1 MNKEYIGVFFG
12 NMYIS
17 QIQHGIQCGHTVAKL
32 FHHYPENLP
41 FNTSHVAESTAILK
55 EWADAHVTKRLL
67 DGGDCENLGKIFNI
81 VRFISH
87 VYPMPVDKFH
97 ESISALN
104 GALTC
109 VGLVVDKADIKD
121 ELSAY
126 VFKGMTVD
134 YFNELALAG
143 GIDADNCKHI
153 LAFLLRK
160 HKRA

>member
-1 MNKEYIGVFFG
+1 MSKEYIGVFFG

-17 QIQHGIQCGHTVAKL
+17 QIQHGIQCGHTVTKL
-32 FHHYPENLP
+32 FHHYPENVP
-41 FNTSHVAESTAILK
+41 PNTSHLVESTAILK
-55 EWADAHVTKRLL
+55 EWADTHVTKWLL
-67 DGGDCENLGKIFNI
+67 DGGNYESLGKIYNI
-81 VRFISH
+81 IRAISD

-109 VGLVVDKADIKD
+109 VGLVVDKTDIKE

-126 VFKGMTVD
+126 ACKEMTVD
-134 YFNELALAG
+134 YFNELALVG
-143 GIDADNCKHI
+143 GIDKDNCKHV